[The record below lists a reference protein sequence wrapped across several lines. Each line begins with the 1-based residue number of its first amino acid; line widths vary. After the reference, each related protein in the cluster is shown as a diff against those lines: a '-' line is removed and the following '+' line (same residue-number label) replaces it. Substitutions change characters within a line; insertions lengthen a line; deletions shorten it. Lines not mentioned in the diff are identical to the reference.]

1 MRVQQL
7 AARRA
12 QGWRLGRFSLFLI
25 FTRPARPP
33 PLGPRRHW
41 PPARGAP
48 PRDQRA
54 GRDRRGQEL
63 GRGLAVRL
71 PGPLSVPA
79 GAGRGLPAGRA
90 RCGHAAQVSGRR
102 TGRAI
107 VICSRTPSIV
117 ASKGSDSHRVAAQ
130 GLIPRE
136 ASKPVF
142 SPCCGTYG
150 PLGFGSRYYLRLGN
164 CVEDYS
170 CAFI

>member
-1 MRVQQL
+1 MRVRPL

-12 QGWRLGRFSLFLI
+12 PGWRLGRLSLFLI
-25 FTRPARPP
+25 STRPARPP
-33 PLGPRRHW
+33 PLRPSRHW

-71 PGPLSVPA
+71 PGPPSVPT

-90 RCGHAAQVSGRR
+90 RCGSWSPGLRLKDPEGCGHLFLYTEHRRFQRELPSQDGFSGMN
-102 TGRAI
+102 
-107 VICSRTPSIV
+107 P
-117 ASKGSDSHRVAAQ
+117 K
-130 GLIPRE
+130 E

-142 SPCCGTYG
+142 PPYCGTYG
-150 PLGFGSRYYLRLGN
+150 PLGFGSKYYLSLGN
-164 CVEDYS
+164 YVEDYS
-170 CAFI
+170 F